1 MFPVTL
7 SQPWGIVQR
16 GSVWK
21 LRLYPHPE
29 GPNRIIPGRV
39 LFPIRMLILGG
50 GGAKRDEKQSTV
62 HVGPRCRLWL
72 PDGLCPPRL
81 HGSSL

>member
-7 SQPWGIVQR
+7 SQPWRIVQS
-16 GSVWK
+16 GSAWE
-21 LRLYPHPE
+21 LRPYPHPE
-29 GPNRIIPGRV
+29 EPSRIIDSVGIPGRV

-62 HVGPRCRLWL
+62 HVGPRC
-72 PDGLCPPRL
+72 
-81 HGSSL
+81 